1 MASLVVPRFGPGAAV
16 LALAL
21 VGVGQVACTAVNPA
35 YVGPSADASA
45 RPKDASNKADKSTT
59 GADAVDAAVPDDP
72 PPLDAGEPGPSEPS
86 PDGAL
91 VDMAPPD
98 VAPPDLIPQDAPL
111 DLAPPDLASPDVAQ
125 MTPRVTLGAASF
137 TQVQGQPADN
147 PVRDDRCPSGQVLTG
162 FRGTVGLYM
171 GMGTPLLTSLTGQ
184 CGSLKVDATA
194 GEPFPVTVSSEGALP
209 TRGMAQ
215 GKAFTALCPSNQMVV
230 GFEGR
235 AGSFIDQFVVVC
247 APLTVAG
254 APSLSVARGTSTK
267 LPAVGGTGGEVFQTS
282 CPAGRIAIGHRGEAV
297 TVVDTLALAC
307 SAPSAAY

>member
-1 MASLVVPRFGPGAAV
+1 MASLVVPRFGFGPAV

-21 VGVGQVACTAVNPA
+21 VGVGQAACTGVNPA
-35 YVGPSADASA
+35 FVGPPADASA
-45 RPKDASNKADKSTT
+45 RPKDASGKADKPTT

-86 PDGAL
+86 PDGPL
-91 VDMAPPD
+91 VD
-98 VAPPDLIPQDAPL
+98 VAPPDAWPDVVPPDASP
-111 DLAPPDLASPDVAQ
+111 DLAPPDAVP
-125 MTPRVTLGAASF
+125 MTPRIKLGAASF
-137 TQVQGQPADN
+137 TSFQGLQTNSN
-147 PVRDDRCPSGQVLTG
+147 PVLDDRCPSGQVLTG

-171 GMGTPLLTSLTGQ
+171 GMGTPLLTSLTGE
-184 CGSLKVDATA
+184 CGSLKVDVTA
-194 GEPFPVTVSSEGALP
+194 GEPFPVTVSSEGTLP
-209 TRGMAQ
+209 TRGMPQ

-254 APSLSVARGTSTK
+254 SPSLSVTRGTSTK